1 MELLTYR
8 NLGEIRWFQVL
19 DPGYCRWKSPL
30 ETCWRLEPRM
40 VHQQE
45 LDLMAAYVT
54 FWHSYYVQENPQGK
68 RQISTEHNPFDW
80 ADNFSQL
87 SNKLSE
93 ESFGT
98 ETLFMALHIPS
109 NKASGPTNILFI
121 DPHGYSLRVQA
132 AVLLKD
138 LKPIQSRSRY
148 SLTN

>member
-1 MELLTYR
+1 
-8 NLGEIRWFQVL
+8 
-19 DPGYCRWKSPL
+19 
-30 ETCWRLEPRM
+30 M

-98 ETLFMALHIPS
+98 ETLFTICNYQTTKLAARQTNYLS
-109 NKASGPTNILFI
+109 NRIG
-121 DPHGYSLRVQA
+121 
-132 AVLLKD
+132 
-138 LKPIQSRSRY
+138 
-148 SLTN
+148 